1 MGCNMNNNN
10 VSGISFTGLLALI
23 FIVLKLTKVI
33 NWSWIWVL
41 CPIWISA
48 ILIIL
53 IYIGVYVRCNRK
65 ISRKN
70 KKVNRKD

>member
-1 MGCNMNNNN
+1 MNNNN
-10 VSGISFTGLLALI
+10 VSGVSFMGLLALI

-33 NWSWIWVL
+33 SWSWIWVL
-41 CPIWISA
+41 CPIWISV

-53 IYIGVYVRCNRK
+53 IYVGVYVIYNRK
-65 ISRKN
+65 INRKN

>member
-1 MGCNMNNNN
+1 MNNNN
-10 VSGISFTGLLALI
+10 VSGVSFMGLLTLI

-33 NWSWIWVL
+33 SWSWIWVL

-53 IYIGVYVRCNRK
+53 IYIGVYVRYNRK

-70 KKVNRKD
+70 RKVNRKS

>member
-1 MGCNMNNNN
+1 MNNNN
-10 VSGISFTGLLALI
+10 VSGVSFMGLLTLI

-33 NWSWIWVL
+33 SWSWIWVL

-53 IYIGVYVRCNRK
+53 IYISVYVRYNRK

-70 KKVNRKD
+70 KKVNRKS